1 MNFGVIGEPCI
12 DYIHKPGQDTIK
24 SFGGILYSAVSL
36 AVIAGKEHGI
46 YPVFYVG
53 SDEYD
58 NIISFLLNFGN
69 IRTDF
74 IVKCPQPTRVVDLH
88 YDSYLLTS
96 SEYAG
101 DEHAGGEKRSD
112 RQEFWTEP
120 LPPVEFSHIEKVLP
134 GLDALLLNMISGVD
148 ITLET
153 LSNIKR
159 NFGNYTH
166 IDVHNVVIRREPE
179 GRTIRQSHNNW
190 EQWCTQCDT
199 VQMNEPEI
207 NVMTGQNLSEYEIAE
222 RILTLGEIHGVKS
235 LVVTRGRS
243 GVSLYQKKEKHVM
256 NEKYT
261 EIDKTD
267 VPAAERVN
275 FRDSTGCGDVFASAF
290 FYKNAVNKCSDFLK
304 AFKFANR
311 IAGMKTE
318 SVGVEELHKLS
329 A

>member
-24 SFGGILYSAVSL
+24 SFGGILYSVVSL

-46 YPVFYVG
+46 YPVFCIG

-58 NIISFLLNFGN
+58 NIISFLSNFEN
-69 IRTDF
+69 IKTDF
-74 IVKCPQPTRVVDLH
+74 IIKSVQQTRVVDLH
-88 YDSYLLTS
+88 YDSYLLENY
-96 SEYAG
+96 EYPKQG
-101 DEHAGGEKRSD
+101 QNSGEKRYD
-112 RQEFWTEP
+112 REEFWTEP
-120 LPPVEFSHIEKVLP
+120 LPPVEFSHIERALP

-153 LSNIKR
+153 LRKIKR
-159 NFGNYTH
+159 NFANYTH
-166 IDVHNVVIRREPE
+166 IDVHNIVIRREPE
-179 GRTIRQSHNNW
+179 GRAVRQSPYNW
-190 EQWCTQCDT
+190 EEWCTQCDT
-199 VQMNEPEI
+199 IQMNEPEI
-207 NVMTGQNLSEYEIAE
+207 NVMTGEKLNEYQIAE
-222 RILTLGEIHGVKS
+222 RILTPGNGRGVKS
-235 LVVTRGRS
+235 LVVTRGKS
-243 GVSLYQKKEKHVM
+243 GVSLYQKKEKQVL
-256 NEKYT
+256 NEKFT

-267 VPAAERVN
+267 VPAAERAN

-290 FYKNAVNKCSDFLK
+290 FYKNAVNKCADFLK

-318 SVGVEELHKLS
+318 SIGVEELHKLS